1 MGTLNDMLAEIDAD
15 KTDEECIE
23 VLNSYIENNPDD
35 ENVRVAVI
43 NILIDSLCFGFYKY
57 TDLSEIRNQAA
68 FTFLQEQLNSMKSPS
83 YICLAFQDFINEKFD
98 CVCDNIEK
106 QFQEYDDKNK
116 EITCDL
122 LIYDLVIPFKQG
134 IQGMWDKIANLL
146 DKPNTQR
153 GLVKLCRAL
162 EAFYYSSDNDEI
174 VDKLSDV
181 IIDNDEIYT
190 AKELLGY
197 TYYNMQLWKNAISY
211 FEQLINVDVP
221 YILIFDLSNICF
233 WLAWAYGK
241 SKNYSQEEFYYRK
254 TLDLYSEDENALNNL
269 GYCLYK
275 QKRYSE
281 AKSIFEQCIN
291 ENRAVYY
298 AHNNMVRVLLSMGD
312 YSSLNDFIKNN
323 EDRIS
328 KDLMKRAKKAAINKA
343 KAKSALFFD
352 DTLDGDIESEPER
365 KIIVGVKRHQLS
377 SEKILEDELIN
388 RIEKGYE
395 VFGKS
400 LKVYEKKGEYGRQF
414 IIPVGRLDILAV
426 DDDENLYA
434 IELKKD
440 AGYDDP
446 YEQILRYIEWLQQHK
461 VKKGKKVYGIICVN
475 NPSQGLIDKTRNNS
489 KIMLFEYAISYKQIT

>member
-1 MGTLNDMLAEIDAD
+1 
-15 KTDEECIE
+15 
-23 VLNSYIENNPDD
+23 
-35 ENVRVAVI
+35 
-43 NILIDSLCFGFYKY
+43 
-57 TDLSEIRNQAA
+57 
-68 FTFLQEQLNSMKSPS
+68 
-83 YICLAFQDFINEKFD
+83 
-98 CVCDNIEK
+98 
-106 QFQEYDDKNK
+106 
-116 EITCDL
+116 
-122 LIYDLVIPFKQG
+122 
-134 IQGMWDKIANLL
+134 
-146 DKPNTQR
+146 
-153 GLVKLCRAL
+153 
-162 EAFYYSSDNDEI
+162 
-174 VDKLSDV
+174 
-181 IIDNDEIYT
+181 
-190 AKELLGY
+190 
-197 TYYNMQLWKNAISY
+197 MQLWKNAISY